1 MKGKVDRHIWAF
13 STKVNKSLGLE
24 FLIKRIKACQVTEK
38 ISFTHFWFDHI
49 IKLAQIIYRRFH
61 KRSSVKNV
69 ELQRNK
75 LTYIQTV

>member
-38 ISFTHFWFDHI
+38 IPLTHCWFGHM
-49 IKLAQIIYRRFH
+49 IKLTQMIYRRFH
-61 KRSSVKNV
+61 KCLPVKKV